1 MSSGTGTHSTWHFLH
16 VEWDS
21 ENRKCHKRVPVDK
34 KLLVGLQEKKC
45 QRRVPLNIENENASG
60 NQPKNKK
67 CLKFQKI
74 WEVSLLPQTSF
85 LVFGLRR
92 GKDLEFCLL
101 NCNNLV
107 GDKKYLLRLRLTAP
121 NGIVLL
127 SKQSLYIK
135 YILFITCHL
144 IDSQCVNTN
153 TSYLMKKNINTI
165 HLAPIGNKYFG
176 FVSFFSKNIGRIN

>member
-1 MSSGTGTHSTWHFLH
+1 MP
-16 VEWDS
+16 EIS
-21 ENRKCHKRVPVDK
+21 ENA
-34 KLLVGLQEKKC
+34 G
-45 QRRVPLNIENENASG
+45 
-60 NQPKNKK
+60 KNR
-67 CLKFQKI
+67 
-74 WEVSLLPQTSF
+74 EVISLLPQTSF

-144 IDSQCVNTN
+144 IDSQCVHTN
-153 TSYLMKKNINTI
+153 TSYLMKKKTLTQYIWRLLETSI
-165 HLAPIGNKYFG
+165 LGLCLFQRIFG
-176 FVSFFSKNIGRIN
+176 VVTKRYIYVREPPHNLVTPT